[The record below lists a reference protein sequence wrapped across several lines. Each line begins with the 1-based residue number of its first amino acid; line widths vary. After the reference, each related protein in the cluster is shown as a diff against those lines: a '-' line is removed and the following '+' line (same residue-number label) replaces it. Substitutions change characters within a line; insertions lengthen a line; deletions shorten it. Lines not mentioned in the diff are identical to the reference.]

1 MTRERGTS
9 SAAATA
15 SDVRSV
21 VAVGAPE
28 FTGGVEW
35 DMVSPWYD
43 GHRGS
48 RATTM

>member
-21 VAVGAPE
+21 GGPG

-43 GHRGS
+43 GHRGWQ
-48 RATTM
+48 ATTM